1 MGDDKKKPGGKKGGG
16 TLFKL
21 AALVI
26 LLLIGAELFAR
37 MTSQYEWSPVTRALQ
52 LLKSAR

>member
-1 MGDDKKKPGGKKGGG
+1 MGDEKKKSGGKKGG

-26 LLLIGAELFAR
+26 LVLIGAELFAR
-37 MTSQYEWSPVTRALQ
+37 MTSQYEWSPVTRVLQ